1 MGSFDAACPR
11 IHEHARRRCGAFRSS
26 RGWLDFQDG
35 AVGFVGEEIDQA
47 VWALPDI
54 SNALVQLR
62 QHGLPLQ
69 LPHLVVEHH
78 PLHAAGSSRSAALHA
93 AETPAKDKVKVL
105 YHVDGKDL
113 EVAKYAMALINKHI
127 DAEGGPDKIDVELVV
142 HGPALELFDKDKMD
156 PELKKRFE
164 QIVEKGVHAEMCQ
177 VSMKMYN
184 KTLDN
189 LVKGFVATLHPVAV
203 KRIADLQKEGYIYIK
218 P

>member
-1 MGSFDAACPR
+1 MSIKRRLGVSALTVAA
-11 IHEHARRRCGAFRSS
+11 
-26 RGWLDFQDG
+26 L
-35 AVGFVGEEIDQA
+35 
-47 VWALPDI
+47 LM
-54 SNALVQLR
+54 
-62 QHGLPLQ
+62 LPLSS
-69 LPHLVVEHH
+69 
-78 PLHAAGSSRSAALHA
+78 PLLAV
-93 AETPAKDKVKVL
+93 ETPAKDKVKVL

-177 VSMKMYN
+177 VSMKLYN

>member
-1 MGSFDAACPR
+1 MFTMSIKRRLGVSALAVAA
-11 IHEHARRRCGAFRSS
+11 
-26 RGWLDFQDG
+26 L
-35 AVGFVGEEIDQA
+35 
-47 VWALPDI
+47 LM
-54 SNALVQLR
+54 
-62 QHGLPLQ
+62 LPLSS
-69 LPHLVVEHH
+69 
-78 PLHAAGSSRSAALHA
+78 PLRA

>member
-1 MGSFDAACPR
+1 MFTKSMKRRLGVSALTVAA
-11 IHEHARRRCGAFRSS
+11 
-26 RGWLDFQDG
+26 L
-35 AVGFVGEEIDQA
+35 
-47 VWALPDI
+47 LM
-54 SNALVQLR
+54 
-62 QHGLPLQ
+62 LPLGS
-69 LPHLVVEHH
+69 
-78 PLHAAGSSRSAALHA
+78 PLYA
-93 AETPAKDKVKVL
+93 AETPTKDKVKVL

-164 QIVEKGVHAEMCQ
+164 QIVDKGVHAEMCQ
-177 VSMKMYN
+177 VSMKLYN